1 MTFKE
6 LKQNRISKT
15 KKLLNKIKE
24 KVDIYA
30 EDIVKLNIE
39 LLKKENLDWT
49 LIVDNYLDI
58 IYKALEEVYILTL
71 EHIRDI
77 YDVEILEEKIT
88 EDDINKLTYSGDNL
102 TLKQRINNHC
112 KEYNKNTPTKER
124 LLYDMMK
131 ILNTEAICVMNN
143 LIANKI
149 KFEYAAV
156 EDDGNC
162 CDLCSEYAEQDYVP
176 IDNFEEPPY
185 HPNCEC
191 IAVYFTSKE
200 IKN

>member
-6 LKQNRISKT
+6 LKHNRISKT

-49 LIVDNYLDI
+49 LIVDDYLDI

-77 YDVEILEEKIT
+77 YD
-88 EDDINKLTYSGDNL
+88 Y
-102 TLKQRINNHC
+102 R
-112 KEYNKNTPTKER
+112 R
-124 LLYDMMK
+124 
-131 ILNTEAICVMNN
+131 
-143 LIANKI
+143 
-149 KFEYAAV
+149 
-156 EDDGNC
+156 
-162 CDLCSEYAEQDYVP
+162 
-176 IDNFEEPPY
+176 
-185 HPNCEC
+185 
-191 IAVYFTSKE
+191 
-200 IKN
+200 